1 MIDVI
6 VLKSIY
12 GQPIGA
18 VTQIHV
24 NELNELVSNG
34 TVKEIVNKVTN
45 KKG

>member
-18 VTQIHV
+18 ITHV
-24 NELNELVSNG
+24 HASELAELKSG
-34 TVKEIVNKVTN
+34 GYVKEVEIKVTN